1 MTSSSAFQTDADI
14 QERLSSKQYREA
26 FALLLPRY
34 RDKVFRLIF
43 SMLRDRAL
51 AEDCTQDVLLRV
63 WKALPGFAGQSQL
76 STWIYAIAKNG
87 ALSEIRKRKPT
98 VSLDQNDDEDSYNP
112 AVAALAAPE
121 ADDSATVSVGQLL
134 DQLPER
140 YRQAVVLF
148 YMEDKSYEQTATSLG
163 LPLGTV
169 KALLHRARKRLIELT
184 KEAEAAAAGLSHEA
198 AKRPFTVGRR
208 PPGLAGWR
216 AERRRIARRSRPIWR
231 PAGCVS
237 AACRNSR
244 RWTRRWSR
252 PPRRCSSSAGFD
264 QNLFAQI
271 DAIDENKRLEA
282 RRRLEQEWQQQMQSL
297 SRNWRRTLAFVIP
310 GIVGGIVLAVALMSW
325 LDSSGITSNLVAQG
339 AAELGGRSIDYLRLG
354 ITAVVGG
361 ALGTAGR
368 PLAGPAGRLTPDP
381 L

>member
-112 AVAALAAPE
+112 ALAALAAPE

-184 KEAEAAAAGLSHEA
+184 KEADAAPVAG
-198 AKRPFTVGRR
+198 
-208 PPGLAGWR
+208 
-216 AERRRIARRSRPIWR
+216 
-231 PAGCVS
+231 
-237 AACRNSR
+237 
-244 RWTRRWSR
+244 
-252 PPRRCSSSAGFD
+252 
-264 QNLFAQI
+264 
-271 DAIDENKRLEA
+271 
-282 RRRLEQEWQQQMQSL
+282 
-297 SRNWRRTLAFVIP
+297 
-310 GIVGGIVLAVALMSW
+310 
-325 LDSSGITSNLVAQG
+325 
-339 AAELGGRSIDYLRLG
+339 
-354 ITAVVGG
+354 
-361 ALGTAGR
+361 
-368 PLAGPAGRLTPDP
+368 
-381 L
+381 

>member
-14 QERLSSKQYREA
+14 HERLSSKQYREA

-112 AVAALAAPE
+112 ALAALAAPE
-121 ADDSATVSVGQLL
+121 ADDSATVSVGQML

-148 YMEDKSYEQTATSLG
+148 YMEDKSYEQTAASLG

-184 KEAEAAAAGLSHEA
+184 KEADAAPAAA
-198 AKRPFTVGRR
+198 
-208 PPGLAGWR
+208 
-216 AERRRIARRSRPIWR
+216 
-231 PAGCVS
+231 
-237 AACRNSR
+237 
-244 RWTRRWSR
+244 
-252 PPRRCSSSAGFD
+252 
-264 QNLFAQI
+264 
-271 DAIDENKRLEA
+271 
-282 RRRLEQEWQQQMQSL
+282 
-297 SRNWRRTLAFVIP
+297 
-310 GIVGGIVLAVALMSW
+310 
-325 LDSSGITSNLVAQG
+325 
-339 AAELGGRSIDYLRLG
+339 
-354 ITAVVGG
+354 
-361 ALGTAGR
+361 
-368 PLAGPAGRLTPDP
+368 
-381 L
+381 

>member
-112 AVAALAAPE
+112 ALAALAAPE

-184 KEAEAAAAGLSHEA
+184 KEAEATATAA
-198 AKRPFTVGRR
+198 
-208 PPGLAGWR
+208 
-216 AERRRIARRSRPIWR
+216 
-231 PAGCVS
+231 
-237 AACRNSR
+237 
-244 RWTRRWSR
+244 
-252 PPRRCSSSAGFD
+252 
-264 QNLFAQI
+264 
-271 DAIDENKRLEA
+271 
-282 RRRLEQEWQQQMQSL
+282 
-297 SRNWRRTLAFVIP
+297 
-310 GIVGGIVLAVALMSW
+310 
-325 LDSSGITSNLVAQG
+325 
-339 AAELGGRSIDYLRLG
+339 
-354 ITAVVGG
+354 
-361 ALGTAGR
+361 
-368 PLAGPAGRLTPDP
+368 
-381 L
+381 

>member
-1 MTSSSAFQTDADI
+1 MTSSSAFQADADL
-14 QERLSSKQYREA
+14 QERLQAKQYREA

-51 AEDCTQDVLLRV
+51 AEDCTQDVLLRI

-148 YMEDKSYEQTATSLG
+148 YMEDKSYDQTAAALG

-169 KALLHRARKRLIELT
+169 KALLHRARKRLIELN
-184 KEAEAAAAGLSHEA
+184 KEAETATAA
-198 AKRPFTVGRR
+198 
-208 PPGLAGWR
+208 
-216 AERRRIARRSRPIWR
+216 
-231 PAGCVS
+231 
-237 AACRNSR
+237 
-244 RWTRRWSR
+244 
-252 PPRRCSSSAGFD
+252 
-264 QNLFAQI
+264 
-271 DAIDENKRLEA
+271 
-282 RRRLEQEWQQQMQSL
+282 
-297 SRNWRRTLAFVIP
+297 
-310 GIVGGIVLAVALMSW
+310 
-325 LDSSGITSNLVAQG
+325 
-339 AAELGGRSIDYLRLG
+339 
-354 ITAVVGG
+354 
-361 ALGTAGR
+361 
-368 PLAGPAGRLTPDP
+368 
-381 L
+381 